1 MADGTNAR
9 KLRLVET
16 AKFPI
21 DDLDKREFGRVVT
34 EALKGEFPNGE
45 ARAKTIADKADCTPA
60 AVDNWFQHEHAPGS
74 YTLIRL
80 AAHYPRLKAEIMRL
94 WAMEASLDPAAERA
108 LNDFIIAMTRSK

>member
-1 MADGTNAR
+1 MHGNFA
-9 KLRLVET
+9 LVGT

-34 EALKGEFPNGE
+34 EALKGEFYNSE

-74 YTLIRL
+74 YTSF
-80 AAHYPRLKAEIMRL
+80 AWPRTTQAQGGDHAPLGHGSQPR
-94 WAMEASLDPAAERA
+94 SAAERA
-108 LNDFIIAMTRSK
+108 LNDFIIAMTRVSDA